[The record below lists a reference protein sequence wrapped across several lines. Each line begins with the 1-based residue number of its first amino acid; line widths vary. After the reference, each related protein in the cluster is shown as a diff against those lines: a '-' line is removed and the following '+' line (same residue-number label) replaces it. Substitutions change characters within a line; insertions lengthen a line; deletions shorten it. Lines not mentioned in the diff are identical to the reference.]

1 MKVDWKGSH
10 FMVPFMLV
18 VAVLRAQ
25 AASLSSLSF
34 FAFAMFKETFDAT
47 LWTTL

>member
-10 FMVPFMLV
+10 FMVPFMLAC
-18 VAVLRAQ
+18 AVLRAE

-34 FAFAMFKETFDAT
+34 FAFTMFKASFDAT